1 MPGTR
6 CHCHHR
12 RWSSFQLCLCHCC
25 LASPDAIRCSKRY
38 FCRFKMLGLTKENT
52 CKHWWILPRWEHNLE
67 PLNKSLR
74 ILPLV
79 RRTSWLGCERSSQ
92 VTLHSRL
99 LVCHRSWFGL
109 VKVLREGH
117 YLAVDF
123 AIYQSSNRCCLWP
136 YSSWNPPFIRCE
148 LLHSEV
154 LFLILC
160 EYVIFNPRCRKNS
173 FDHLNQEKKKRRITC
188 QIQPLSA
195 VCKMMFVAGRC
206 LGSSAD
212 AFERYMA
219 PLPCFHP

>member
-38 FCRFKMLGLTKENT
+38 FCRFKMLGLTRENT

-117 YLAVDF
+117 
-123 AIYQSSNRCCLWP
+123 CWLWICNV
-136 YSSWNPPFIRCE
+136 SIE
-148 LLHSEV
+148 QQML
-154 LFLILC
+154 
-160 EYVIFNPRCRKNS
+160 
-173 FDHLNQEKKKRRITC
+173 
-188 QIQPLSA
+188 
-195 VCKMMFVAGRC
+195 FVAIQLLKPSIHQMWIASFRSVILDLVWIC
-206 LGSSAD
+206 NL
-212 AFERYMA
+212 
-219 PLPCFHP
+219 